1 MEFPNEIKGVAI
13 MKFSSTTSAI
23 TATGAVTCHL
33 PVFKS
38 SCDRNNGR
46 IPLLWHAD
54 HYTSS
59 DILINDN
66 HEIEIF

>member
-1 MEFPNEIKGVAI
+1 MEYPNEIKGIAI
-13 MKFSSTTSAI
+13 ITFSSTTSARMVP
-23 TATGAVTCHL
+23 GAVTCHL

-38 SCDRNNGR
+38 SCDRDNGR

-59 DILINDN
+59 DSLINDN